1 MKRILVLCSGNSA
14 RSQIAQAY
22 LHFFAD
28 RLKPTEPIDVYSAG
42 INPKGLNPLAIQVL
56 AEDEIDIAHHTSN
69 SVDDYVHIPFDF
81 ILTVCD
87 KAREQC
93 PFFPAVGQ
101 RIHQSF
107 PEPSHIKGPTADT
120 EAKLTAFREV
130 RDMIKTYSQEFIA
143 THVAVNQPAS
153 TH

>member
-22 LHFFAD
+22 LHYFAD
-28 RLKPTEPIDVYSAG
+28 RLKPTEPVEVYSAG
-42 INPKGLNPLAIQVL
+42 IKPKGVNPLAIQVL
-56 AEDEIDIAHHTSN
+56 AEDGIDIAHYTSN
-69 SVDDYVHIPFDF
+69 PVDDYRHIPFDF
-81 ILTVCD
+81 VLTVCD

-101 RIHQSF
+101 RFHQSF
-107 PEPSHIKGPTADT
+107 PEPSHMKGQNADA

-130 RDMIKTYSQEFIA
+130 RDMIKNYSQEFISN
-143 THVAVNQPAS
+143 HIAVNKPAS

>member
-22 LHFFAD
+22 LHYFAD
-28 RLKPTEPIDVYSAG
+28 RLKPTEPIEVYSAG
-42 INPKGLNPLAIQVL
+42 INPKGVNPLAIQVL
-56 AEDEIDIAHHTSN
+56 AEDGIDIANHTSN
-69 SVDDYVHIPFDF
+69 PVEDYLHIPFDF
-81 ILTVCD
+81 VLTVCD

-107 PEPSHIKGPTADT
+107 PEPSHMKGRDIDA

-130 RDMIKTYSQEFIA
+130 RDMIKIYSQEFIA
-143 THVAVNQPAS
+143 THVGANQLAS
-153 TH
+153 TQ